1 MKPKAFLIL
10 AAFLGVLVFWIT
22 NRESSNSSVDVAAL
36 AREKARRDSLQQ
48 SNALASQSDLS
59 VLAKEGKGQPLPE
72 YLATDV
78 DPSGKFWLVGNPASE
93 FGVEIPFEP
102 GTLPAK
108 KSKSGSKIN
117 AAGYLGA
124 ESCQECH
131 ADKYDTFIH
140 TAHHQTSRLAS
151 LQEITGPLNGERSQ
165 MRTLHPEIRFEM
177 LERDDTAFQR
187 VSFFDWQ
194 FEVPMQLIMGSS
206 KMAETYLY
214 WHGEKL
220 FQLNCTYLTEPDAWI
235 NSPGYLDGDAAYA
248 RPIISGCLDCH
259 STYVELKK
267 EPNLYATES
276 LILGISCERC
286 HGPGQQHV
294 DYHRAN
300 PNEKKSEYMV
310 VPSKLSRER
319 EMDVCGQCHMGNKA
333 PKAAGAFQF
342 RPGDRIEEHYELLE
356 DHDESANSV
365 HASNQIG
372 RLALSACFQESEM
385 ACVQCH
391 NPHKN
396 ERGMTEVFSQRC
408 LKCHQENQCGM
419 HENLGPKLR
428 ENCIDCHMPKRAT
441 DKLRVETSVG
451 QIFPPLRD
459 HHIRVDQKATEN
471 YLKSN

>member
-1 MKPKAFLIL
+1 
-10 AAFLGVLVFWIT
+10 
-22 NRESSNSSVDVAAL
+22 
-36 AREKARRDSLQQ
+36 
-48 SNALASQSDLS
+48 
-59 VLAKEGKGQPLPE
+59 
-72 YLATDV
+72 
-78 DPSGKFWLVGNPASE
+78 
-93 FGVEIPFEP
+93 
-102 GTLPAK
+102 
-108 KSKSGSKIN
+108 
-117 AAGYLGA
+117 
-124 ESCQECH
+124 
-131 ADKYDTFIH
+131 
-140 TAHHQTSRLAS
+140 
-151 LQEITGPLNGERSQ
+151 
-165 MRTLHPEIRFEM
+165 
-177 LERDDTAFQR
+177 
-187 VSFFDWQ
+187 
-194 FEVPMQLIMGSS
+194 
-206 KMAETYLY
+206 MAETYLY

-471 YLKSN
+471 YLNSN

>member
-1 MKPKAFLIL
+1 MLIL
-10 AAFLGVLVFWIT
+10 P
-22 NRESSNSSVDVAAL
+22 ESFGLSGIRQVSLAWRYPSSPERYLRKNLKVDQ
-36 AREKARRDSLQQ
+36 RQ
-48 SNALASQSDLS
+48 
-59 VLAKEGKGQPLPE
+59 
-72 YLATDV
+72 
-78 DPSGKFWLVGNPASE
+78 
-93 FGVEIPFEP
+93 
-102 GTLPAK
+102 TL
-108 KSKSGSKIN
+108 
-117 AAGYLGA
+117 YLGA

-259 STYVELKK
+259 SICGIEKR
-267 EPNLYATES
+267 PNLYTTES
-276 LILGISCERC
+276 LILGISC
-286 HGPGQQHV
+286 GVMVGATTV
-294 DYHRAN
+294 DYHRTN

-310 VPSKLSRER
+310 VPGKLSRER

-342 RPGDRIEEHYELLE
+342 AQVIASKNITSCSS
-356 DHDESANSV
+356 HDESASV

-385 ACVQCH
+385 TCAV
-391 NPHKN
+391 
-396 ERGMTEVFSQRC
+396 S
-408 LKCHQENQCGM
+408 
-419 HENLGPKLR
+419 
-428 ENCIDCHMPKRAT
+428 
-441 DKLRVETSVG
+441 
-451 QIFPPLRD
+451 
-459 HHIRVDQKATEN
+459 
-471 YLKSN
+471 